1 LGETKYIIN
10 YNHIN
15 LVRMRYLY
23 LLVIFIT
30 ISHTTSL
37 AQSNIKLSSADTL
50 KSPPSGNTPTR
61 FFVGININSFSST
74 ISSPSDELRNSK
86 TSKSTAPGLSLGVD
100 IPFDENHRWIF
111 RAEAGITSAK
121 DNFNYQY
128 TSGSVTQMDEA
139 LSFKES
145 IINITPQVILNVVK
159 TNAIDVYISS
169 GLAINLCS
177 YRSKQYTETT
187 TYTVSGTTGT
197 SNLQIPD
204 LKSNTFCVPAKV
216 GIVIANAFNIYA
228 AYNAKTSL
236 NNNNQ
241 FSIDETLFT
250 AGINYI
256 FGK

>member
-1 LGETKYIIN
+1 MK
-10 YNHIN
+10 
-15 LVRMRYLY
+15 YLY
-23 LLVIFIT
+23 LLTAFVILGN
-30 ISHTTSL
+30 TTSF
-37 AQSNIKLSSADTL
+37 AQANNQSFNSAANTDTL
-50 KSPPSGNTPTR
+50 KSHLSGNTPTR
-61 FFVGININSFSST
+61 FFIGININSFSST

-169 GLAINLCS
+169 GLAINLRS